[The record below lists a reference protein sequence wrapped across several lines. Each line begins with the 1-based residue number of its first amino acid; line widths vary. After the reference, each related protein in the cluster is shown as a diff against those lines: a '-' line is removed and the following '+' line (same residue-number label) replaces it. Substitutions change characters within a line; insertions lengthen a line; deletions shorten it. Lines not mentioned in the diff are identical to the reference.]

1 MSKSTELAP
10 LNPTVETMFAPTST
24 ADIVIPQIRVVAE
37 LSSAA
42 KGGKNAVAAAGDVIL
57 ANGADDPNPIHLI
70 SDEAG
75 DSFEAYIIGR
85 RPFAA
90 TTSGGGFEFQAERD
104 PDDPD
109 SWNGWIFDVALPEID
124 EVLPATWMLW
134 KTAGAMAARNI
145 NTMIDRA
152 LAAGD
157 FDPICIRV
165 TIQKKTSRSGFTYFA
180 PAVRPGEKTPGGVT
194 IAKQL
199 QEKLSE
205 LKRSQYNENAAPQR
219 ERLEQPAIS

>member
-1 MSKSTELAP
+1 MSNELAP
-10 LNPTVETMFAPTST
+10 LNPTVESMFAPTST

-37 LSSAA
+37 LSTAA
-42 KGGKNAVAAAGDVIL
+42 KGGKNAVAAAGDIIL
-57 ANGADDPNPIHLI
+57 ANGADDPEPVHLI
-70 SDEAG
+70 SDTAG
-75 DSFEAYIIGR
+75 ETFDAYIIGR

-90 TTSGGGFEFQAERD
+90 TTSGGSFEFQDERD

-109 SWNGWIFDVALPEID
+109 SWNGWIFDVALPEHD

-134 KTAGAMAARNI
+134 KTAGAMAAKNI

-152 LAAGD
+152 LASGD
-157 FDPICIRV
+157 YDPICIRV
-165 TIQKKTSRSGFTYFA
+165 SVQEKTSRQGGFKYYA
-180 PAVRPGEKTPGGVT
+180 PVIRPGERAPGGVT